1 MGIKYIFN
9 PTTGSLDAV
18 SVETPAGADTEIQ
31 FNNAGVFG
39 ADSDLTWDD
48 TSTPKVLGVGGDI
61 SPALGT
67 AAAPSIAFTGDLNTG
82 IYSPGADQVAVA
94 TNGTGRLFV
103 DASGNIGLGTA
114 SPTAFVQQRVQF
126 GSASE
131 QFVLTIDACF
141 KRPSWYL

>member
-48 TSTPKVLGVGGDI
+48 TSTPKVLGVGGVI

-67 AAAPSIAFTGDLNTG
+67 AAAPSIAFTGDPNTG

-103 DASGNIGLGTA
+103 DASGNVGVDCVYEGDYTYAAAVLRF
-114 SPTAFVQQRVQF
+114 SESLRQRNI
-126 GSASE
+126 A
-131 QFVLTIDACF
+131 
-141 KRPSWYL
+141 